1 MLRLACER
9 AQVVDGM
16 DILELVVADGDL
28 SLSELPNTIHIVAL
42 RQFLIQNHSGNL
54 LKHEVHKKG

>member
-28 SLSELPNTIHIVAL
+28 SL
-42 RQFLIQNHSGNL
+42 
-54 LKHEVHKKG
+54 